1 LQPWQRDRLQECLLE
16 RQLERQLD
24 LQLEHELEHEHE
36 QEQRRPKSGASPPAV
51 IAAINTI
58 PYILTTSKNRDG
70 PRPPEMTLSPR
81 GLTTHLSAPGS
92 CLHPLP
98 AETRNNPSRDPPGG
112 P

>member
-1 LQPWQRDRLQECLLE
+1 
-16 RQLERQLD
+16 
-24 LQLEHELEHEHE
+24 LQLEHEQAHELEHEQEHE

-51 IAAINTI
+51 IAAINTM

-81 GLTTHLSAPGS
+81 GLTTHLSPPAPAS
-92 CLHPLP
+92 TRCRRQR
-98 AETRNNPSRDPPGG
+98 ETALRSPTSG